1 MENKDHLAELL
12 RGRNLK
18 ATSTRLHVL
27 EVISDYK
34 KAIPFSEIQNKLQG
48 FDRVTLYRTLNALM
62 ESGIIHKALIE
73 EKETF
78 FAICSNS
85 CSSHFHNHNH
95 IHFKCSN
102 CLAVTC
108 VQAENPISFSIP
120 NHAIESFEIEVMG
133 LCESC
138 LN

>member
-1 MENKDHLAELL
+1 MENNDHLAELL

-18 ATSTRLHVL
+18 ATSTRLQVL
-27 EVISDYK
+27 EVISNYH
-34 KAIPFSEIQNKLQG
+34 KAIPFSEIQKVLQG
-48 FDRVTLYRTLNALM
+48 FDRVTLYRTLHALM

-78 FAICSNS
+78 YAICSHN
-85 CSSHFHNHNH
+85 CSTHSHNHNH

-108 VQAENPISFSIP
+108 VQADNPINFSIP
-120 NHAIESFEIEVMG
+120 NHTIESFEVEVIG
-133 LCESC
+133 LCSTC